1 MVSIWIWSGK
11 GGDERGVGDRLDQG
25 ASETRAGG
33 RELLGLLVQRV
44 RQSLWQLHRAFGYLF
59 RMYMFY
65 FFE

>member
-33 RELLGLLVQRV
+33 RELLGLLARAHACATF
-44 RQSLWQLHRAFGYLF
+44 RHLLRAFSEY
-59 RMYMFY
+59 
-65 FFE
+65 